1 MSQTA
6 TLTWFARHE
15 FRLFWRDWTA
25 MMTGGRRRREPVL
38 VLVVGVF
45 VLLIHALACVVV
57 APYAEA
63 GIVPDKATLV
73 TITASAFL
81 SWTLMLSQAMESVT
95 RAFYSRA
102 DLDLILS
109 SPASARRLF
118 AVRIAAISLSS
129 TLLTTLL
136 ASPFINAL
144 AFYSGPRW
152 LAGYGLLLAM
162 GAFAASL
169 ALVLTV
175 ALFRLFGPKR
185 TRLVAQALSGLVAA
199 AFVIGVQG
207 AAIFS
212 TGSLSRYS
220 LLHSDGVLAALP
232 GPDSLVWWPAKA
244 AMGDPGALA
253 LVLGLSLALL
263 ALVIAVFSANFEQ
276 HVSAAAGVAQQGGRT
291 RRGRAAF
298 RPASIKQALRRKE
311 WALMRRDP
319 WLLSQTLMQILYL
332 LPPALL
338 LWHNFGNNV
347 SALLVLVPV
356 LVMAS
361 GQLSGGLAWIAV
373 AGEDAPDLVASAPV
387 SLHAVLS
394 AKIEA
399 VLSAVAL
406 VVAPL
411 VLALALAAPQLAVV
425 AVLGIAVSTLSGTM
439 IQIWFRAQARRST
452 FRRRLIPSRIATL
465 SEALCSILWAGTA
478 ALAAVGSWFAAGP
491 AVMAALALAGTW
503 LIRPR

>member
-1 MSQTA
+1 MSQPA
-6 TLTWFARHE
+6 TLPWFAQHE
-15 FRLFWRDWTA
+15 LRLFWRDWTA
-25 MMTGGRRRREPVL
+25 MMTGGKRRREPVL
-38 VLVVGVF
+38 ALVVGVF
-45 VLLIHALACVVV
+45 VLLIHGIACVVV

-63 GIVPDKATLV
+63 GIVPDQATLV

-81 SWTLMLSQAMESVT
+81 AWTLMLSQAMESVT
-95 RAFYSRA
+95 RAFYYRA

-109 SPASARRLF
+109 SPASARHLF
-118 AVRIAAISLSS
+118 AVRIAAIALSS

-144 AFYSGPRW
+144 AFYAGPRW

-175 ALFRLFGPKR
+175 GLFRLVGPKR

-207 AAIFS
+207 AAILS

-220 LLHSDGVLAALP
+220 LLSSDGLLAALP
-232 GPDSLVWWPAKA
+232 GPDSPLWWPAKA
-244 AMGDPGALA
+244 AMGNPGALA
-253 LVLGLSLALL
+253 LVLGLSLSLL
-263 ALVIAVFSANFEQ
+263 AVVIAIFSANFEH
-276 HVSAAAGVAQQGGRT
+276 HVSAAAGVAQPGGRS

-298 RPASIKQALRRKE
+298 RRASVKQALRRKE
-311 WALMRRDP
+311 WALLRRDP

-338 LWHNFGNNV
+338 LWHNFGDNV
-347 SALLVLVPV
+347 SALLVMVPV

-361 GQLSGGLAWIAV
+361 GQLAGGLAWIAV
-373 AGEDAPDLVASAPV
+373 AGEDAPELVASAPV
-387 SLHAVLS
+387 SMGSVLS

-399 VLSAVAL
+399 VLGAVAL
-406 VVAPL
+406 VVTPL
-411 VLALALAAPQLAVV
+411 VLALAIAAPRLAAV
-425 AVLGIAVSTLSGTM
+425 AALGIVVSTLAGTM

-465 SEALCSILWAGTA
+465 SEALCSILLAGTA
-478 ALAAVGSWFAAGP
+478 ALAAAGSWLALGP
-491 AVMAALALAGTW
+491 AVMTALTLAGTW